1 MKNEFD
7 QVSCFKVPI
16 IGPLTVL
23 FENILSLG
31 DVIESIVV
39 AHSEGRGARSE

>member
-7 QVSCFKVPI
+7 QVSCFKVPF

>member
-1 MKNEFD
+1 MNNEFD

-31 DVIESIVV
+31 DVIESIMVG
-39 AHSEGRGARSE
+39 HSEWGGAPSE

>member
-16 IGPLTVL
+16 ISPLTVL

-31 DVIESIVV
+31 DVIESIMVG
-39 AHSEGRGARSE
+39 HSEGVGACSE

>member
-23 FENILSLG
+23 FENILSLR
-31 DVIESIVV
+31 DVIESIMVG
-39 AHSEGRGARSE
+39 HSEGGGARSE